1 MFYWEN
7 EMEVRFWAAS
17 CKMLNIVNSVYILVN
32 LVLYCSLDLKK
43 KEEKTSNREPVCQT
57 LALLP
62 LILCYLA

>member
-43 KEEKTSNREPVCQT
+43 KEKKKKKKHQT
-57 LALLP
+57 VSQYARLWLFCL
-62 LILCYLA
+62 